1 MDRNSNKKQENIT
14 IRSLITDFFNEN
26 LIILQPNFQRQIK
39 RSAAEMNKII
49 ETYVRE
55 DCIPNLFIIEKK
67 HIDKNNNEHVLY
79 ECLDGQHRLTALKHY
94 ITNKP
99 FNNEYL
105 SYESKNGEYVFF
117 DLTDKIKSKFNKLKI
132 FCRQMSSAEKTLF
145 LNTKIQITFISDV
158 KDQHY
163 LENNEF
169 KKLQDGAKIDKTDLI
184 KNSDHPISNFLK
196 INNLTRKETL
206 NKLWNKIFKLP
217 GINDKNEYKISP
229 YRTELSYILIKSLI
243 LLKTKD
249 FDYIDR
255 DNKLIADDIITKSK
269 FYLFD
274 VENTYKNFLIIK
286 QNIENIFQENNI
298 KKLKYTNYKLF
309 LILLHMYDNNTVQII
324 EKIINNIDFEKKYT
338 KKYSQEYEIIENM
351 ICKFDKKNV

>member
-184 KNSDHPISNFLK
+184 KNSDHPISNFLFVSFE
-196 INNLTRKETL
+196 I
-206 NKLWNKIFKLP
+206 
-217 GINDKNEYKISP
+217 ISS
-229 YRTELSYILIKSLI
+229 ESSQFDLSYLPILLIFPNIYGQSFHENVLFIIKTFIPIYMFLIK
-243 LLKTKD
+243 
-249 FDYIDR
+249 
-255 DNKLIADDIITKSK
+255 
-269 FYLFD
+269 
-274 VENTYKNFLIIK
+274 
-286 QNIENIFQENNI
+286 Q
-298 KKLKYTNYKLF
+298 
-309 LILLHMYDNNTVQII
+309 
-324 EKIINNIDFEKKYT
+324 
-338 KKYSQEYEIIENM
+338 
-351 ICKFDKKNV
+351 